1 MPNNM
6 EPMTIWVVLGVGLL
20 ILEIFTVSFYS
31 IFFGIGALVTAF
43 LVYLGV
49 ADDLTSQIVIFGLSS
64 MVSLLFFRKRILDLF
79 TKSSKEFKEI
89 VDEFAKV
96 SVEIPAQGEGK
107 VFYRGSDWIAYQKD
121 GKSIALN
128 AKVVIKKIDGI
139 KLIVESV

>member
-1 MPNNM
+1 
-6 EPMTIWVVLGVGLL
+6 MTIWVVIGVGLL

-64 MVSLLFFRKRILDLF
+64 MVSLLFFRKRILELF
-79 TKSSKEFKEI
+79 TKDSIEFKEI

>member
-1 MPNNM
+1 
-6 EPMTIWVVLGVGLL
+6 MTIWVVLGVGLL